1 MAARPSPRG
10 RPPRQWW
17 RAGRGV
23 AVLFIFSLLFNSL
36 AVTAGAAVARGG
48 DGAGLVIELCTN
60 GQVEQVVIRD
70 GVPVPAPS
78 HDCADWHCMLCVSV
92 LPSAGTGNA
101 AARVPAPRATHLVL
115 LPVPDLP
122 ELRVQGRSAN
132 PRAPP
137 GVI

>member
-1 MAARPSPRG
+1 MAARRFPRS
-10 RPPRQWW
+10 RPPRHWW

-78 HDCADWHCMLCVSV
+78 HDCADWRCMLCVSV
-92 LPSAGTGNA
+92 LLSTGTGDGA
-101 AARVPAPRATHLVL
+101 ACVPAPRITHLVL
-115 LPVPDLP
+115 PPVPDLP
-122 ELRVQGRSAN
+122 AWRVQGRSAN

-137 GVI
+137 A